1 MSIGTASS
9 ANTPTP
15 STKPTGTSATPEKYP
30 FRNQRASSNPGA
42 SSRNKAAATV
52 TPGSVARASRNGPT
66 ATSAAPPAT
75 ATQASKGRK
84 RALTSPTIPSD
95 GNGGTGARRPPVGAT
110 SSRSVPLAPVY
121 VGRHDPAQRAP
132 GPVLRPHADVGL
144 FGLHLDNGLEAVTGD
159 GLHDLQLLGPR
170 PGQDLPGCHLGGTIP
185 ARVERHLLALP
196 IPDGDGGVVVGPA
209 APRQPEGPVRLPPR
223 REGGVVEEPALLRE
237 LRVVGLAAP
246 PDEDVTVRKHL
257 HVALGVR
264 DGHALRR
271 EVLAHQARR
280 HSLLVYLQHHSPRA
294 VLLVLRPV
302 VVEEGDGAVRLA
314 AGVVLEGE
322 VRPLPHLEVA
332 PLAPEP
338 PYDIPRP
345 AVYLVDGRR
354 PAGGDEQVVLAVLL
368 YGVYVEIVEAAL
380 GVVRGAVEGLPDV
393 HVVEGVPLEEDLA
406 ALDVY
411 LLDYAVQDEAVP
423 ESAVRG
429 EVNLLLG
436 VDRHQRGA
444 PRGEVELVVV
454 AGVAVAGPHPGD
466 LLVGFVED
474 HVLAL
479 AVAAVHALP
488 PRKDRP
494 APVALRLEV
503 HGVGFARGGRVEPD
517 GLAVIVHDHGPVL
530 ARPRLVRVLFGR
542 KEDVAGVRPA
552 PALQH
557 AHDGRVQVGV
567 RAEGPGL
574 CRTAEG
580 RGARPTEVGRA
591 AARQA
596 RQRQPGG
603 ARGGGDEERAS
614 RGLLSQL
621 PAPFRRSYTPDPKRH
636 PGTIRQHRP
645 DGSRSWQISRLRR
658 DSGVKLA
665 RWRRPRAAR
674 RRARPAGR
682 PGSRGSGPATGS
694 ASSSAAGVCPA
705 AGPTPG
711 ASARGC
717 ASRWRSSAQ
726 RSPSS
731 GGSSPPG
738 GTSSPRTWRPSSRTP
753 RPPAP
758 RSPSPRRGPP
768 SSASWTTPLSASS
781 SASRRAP

>member
-30 FRNQRASSNPGA
+30 CRNQRASNNPGA
-42 SSRNKAAATV
+42 SSRNRAAATV
-52 TPGSVARASRNGPT
+52 TPGSV
-66 ATSAAPPAT
+66 
-75 ATQASKGRK
+75 
-84 RALTSPTIPSD
+84 ALTSPTIPSD

-110 SSRSVPLAPVY
+110 SSRSVPLAPAY

-132 GPVLRPHADVGL
+132 GPVLRLHADVGL

-159 GLHDLQLLGPR
+159 GLHDLQLLWPR
-170 PGQDLPGCHLGGTIP
+170 SGQDLPGCHLGGTVP
-185 ARVERHLLALP
+185 ARVERRLLAFTV
-196 IPDGDGGVVVGPA
+196 PDGDGGIVVGPA

-246 PDEDVTVRKHL
+246 PDEDVAVRKHL
-257 HVALGVR
+257 HVALGIR

-280 HSLLVYLQHHSPRA
+280 HSLLVHLQHHSPRA

-314 AGVVLEGE
+314 AGVVLKGE
-322 VRPLPHLEVA
+322 VRPPPHLEVA

-338 PYDIPRP
+338 PYDLPRP
-345 AVYLVDGRR
+345 AIYLVDGRR

-368 YGVYVEIVEAAL
+368 YGVYVEVVEAAL

-411 LLDYAVQDEAVP
+411 LLDYAVQDEAGP

-436 VDRHQRGA
+436 VDRHERGA

-454 AGVAVAGPHPGD
+454 AGVAVAGPHPGY

-474 HVLAL
+474 HVLAV
-479 AVAAVHALP
+479 AVAIVHALP
-488 PRKDRP
+488 PREDRP

-517 GLAVIVHDHGPVL
+517 GLAVVVHDHGPVL

-542 KEDVAGVRPA
+542 EEDVALVRPA

-557 AHDGRVQVGV
+557 AHDGRVQVGT

-574 CRTAEG
+574 RRPADG
-580 RGARPTEVGRA
+580 RGARPTGVGRA

-603 ARGGGDEERAS
+603 ARGGGDEESAS

-621 PAPFRRSYTPDPKRH
+621 PAP
-636 PGTIRQHRP
+636 
-645 DGSRSWQISRLRR
+645 LRC
-658 DSGVKLA
+658 S
-665 RWRRPRAAR
+665 
-674 RRARPAGR
+674 
-682 PGSRGSGPATGS
+682 
-694 ASSSAAGVCPA
+694 
-705 AGPTPG
+705 
-711 ASARGC
+711 
-717 ASRWRSSAQ
+717 
-726 RSPSS
+726 
-731 GGSSPPG
+731 
-738 GTSSPRTWRPSSRTP
+738 
-753 RPPAP
+753 
-758 RSPSPRRGPP
+758 
-768 SSASWTTPLSASS
+768 
-781 SASRRAP
+781 